1 MQKVVAEIYLRNIRH
16 NAELFKEITGV
27 KLCAVVK
34 ANAYGHGAEEVVF
47 ALSDIAECFAVALVD
62 EALQIRQ
69 AACGKDSLVFSS
81 PITEEDSYTLAVN
94 GFIATIPDLW
104 TAKLVASV
112 CEKYALP
119 CRVHLKVN
127 TGMNRYG
134 MNGSML
140 GKVCRFLQASPWVL
154 VEGIYSHLY
163 DTTRENAERQRKLFC
178 QMQRIC
184 EGYFPDVCSH
194 ISATFGATLGQEF
207 VFDMV
212 RVGLGLYGY
221 TPTQTDLPLR
231 KGMSVKGQVLCNR
244 RLSFG
249 GVGYGGNLAK
259 KGQRISLVRGGY
271 ADGFLRK
278 KENGACGFEKN
289 ANNLCMD
296 VCLRKTNQKRGA
308 WTPLLVDARETA
320 AATGTIPYEVL
331 CAATRRAEMVYDYDS
346 E

>member
-1 MQKVVAEIYLRNIRH
+1 MQKVVAEIHLGNIRR
-16 NAELFKEITGV
+16 NAELFKKLTGV

-34 ANAYGHGAEEVVF
+34 ANAYGHGSEEVTL
-47 ALSDIAECFAVALVD
+47 ALSDIADCFAVALVD

-69 AACGKDSLVFSS
+69 AACGRDILVFSP
-81 PITEEDSYTLAVN
+81 PITEEEAYTLAVN
-94 GFIATIPDLW
+94 GFIATISDLW
-104 TAKLVASV
+104 TAKRVASV

-127 TGMNRYG
+127 TGMNRFG

-140 GKVCRFLQASPWVL
+140 GKVCRFLQGKPL
-154 VEGIYSHLY
+154 IIVEGIYSHLY
-163 DTTRENAERQRKLFC
+163 DTTRENAEKQRRLFC

-184 EGYFPDVCSH
+184 KGYFPNVCSH

-207 VFDMV
+207 AFDMV

-221 TPTQTDLPLR
+221 APTQTELTLR
-231 KGMSVKGQVLCNR
+231 KGMAVKGQVLCNR

-296 VCLRKTNQKRGA
+296 VCLRKTNQRRRR
-308 WTPLLVDARETA
+308 WTPLLVDAQETA

-331 CAATRRAEMVYDYDS
+331 CAATRRAEMVYDY